1 MVLTS
6 HKIDGE
12 LEAKK
17 VMSRPCLYSFYM
29 IFNLSF
35 LLQVQRIEANL
46 EHQITVEKERVTAL
60 EHNLETIILEKLVLV
75 HERKKG
81 QLLLHLTLILPL
93 TSFVI
98 FCITFPGMFIQTL
111 NP

>member
-1 MVLTS
+1 
-6 HKIDGE
+6 
-12 LEAKK
+12 
-17 VMSRPCLYSFYM
+17 M
-29 IFNLSF
+29 IFNLSI

-93 TSFVI
+93 TFSLT
-98 FCITFPGMFIQTL
+98 FCLTFPVTLILTLTVTLTLTLKITFRVKTAVGGL
-111 NP
+111 